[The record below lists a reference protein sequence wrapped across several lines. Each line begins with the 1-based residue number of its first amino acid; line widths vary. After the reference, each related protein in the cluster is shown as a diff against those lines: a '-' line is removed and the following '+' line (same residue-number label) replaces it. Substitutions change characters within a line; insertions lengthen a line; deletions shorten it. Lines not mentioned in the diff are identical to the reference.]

1 MGFQDDKKP
10 PVFSPRLGEDELGRI
25 LNLKERQEQ
34 KSQIAAFASRYLKL
48 AWDLTAVDTSQAEEL
63 PVDFR
68 QSPEQ
73 WSQQL
78 ADFEA
83 QGLPPGLG
91 VRTGAPSHLIVVEI
105 TAGEDESVLDHLGDW
120 RAECVAQGSD
130 NLERHFY
137 ALPPG
142 TRLPTASIL
151 HNALITVYGEG
162 SWVLVPPSSEAPG
175 EHPWRWLTPPWASP
189 PQYPQ
194 PALWQFLKKHI
205 SRVADSPTAAPPE
218 IPSWEEIYG
227 LVSPHAALLQAL
239 LAPADSPEEYYENL
253 LEATLEVGFKDPPL
267 LLGLLWHAP
276 HGDARNRP
284 DRWEYL
290 VELVTAGFYD
300 HSQTGTP
307 IQPQDELAAIS
318 GERVVIERYRYEAML
333 ADLRKLS
340 ARAAEL
346 ERQLV
351 KWGKSFAPESVPA
364 DAQETAGVDQF
375 VDHPLGFLHG
385 WSDLERQVAELVDNF
400 LPDAELP
407 EDQQQSFLESFSA
420 YQGGSL
426 EDFSDALKKK
436 AKQSQQEDEV
446 ETAILECLEENPDL
460 AEDVRKVEMLH
471 YCLKNYVNF
480 HPDLMGLPLR
490 ERVAEA
496 GRMARDFLGEPL
508 RPPPGT
514 PTS

>member
-1 MGFQDDKKP
+1 MSSQDDKKP
-10 PVFSPRLGEDELGRI
+10 SVFSSRLGEDELGRI
-25 LNLKERQEQ
+25 LTLKELQEQ

-48 AWDLTAVDTSQAEEL
+48 AWDLIAVDTSQAEEL

-68 QSPEQ
+68 QSPEE

-78 ADFEA
+78 TDFEA
-83 QGLPPGLG
+83 QALPLGLG
-91 VRTGAPSHLIVVEI
+91 VRTGAPSHLLVVEI
-105 TAGEDESVLDHLGDW
+105 TTGEGVPVFDHLADW
-120 RAECVAQGSD
+120 RAECVAQRGD

-142 TRLPTASIL
+142 TSLPTASIL
-151 HNALITVYGEG
+151 PNALFTVYGEG
-162 SWVLVPPSSEAPG
+162 SWVLVPPSSESPG
-175 EHPWRWLTPPWASP
+175 EQPWRWLTPPWASP

-205 SRVADSPTAAPPE
+205 SDVADSPTISPPE
-218 IPSWEEIYG
+218 IPSWQEIYC
-227 LVSPHAALLQAL
+227 LVSPHAAILQAL
-239 LAPADSPEEYYENL
+239 LAPGDSPEEYYQNL
-253 LEATLEVGFKDPPL
+253 LETALEVGFKDPSL

-276 HGDARNRP
+276 QGDARKRP

-290 VELVTAGFYD
+290 VSLVAE
-300 HSQTGTP
+300 TGTP
-307 IQPQDELAAIS
+307 LQPQDGLVAFS

-346 ERQLV
+346 EQQLV
-351 KWGKSFAPESVPA
+351 KWGKSFVLEPVPI
-364 DAQETAGVDQF
+364 DPKETAGVDQF

-385 WSDLERQVAELVDNF
+385 WTDLERQVAELVDNF

-407 EDQQQSFLESFSA
+407 EDQRQSFLESFSA
-420 YQGGSL
+420 YQVGSL

-436 AKQSQQEDEV
+436 AMQSQKEDEV

-508 RPPPGT
+508 RPPPGI